1 MTARPEDLRRR
12 LAGLDQ
18 IDEVVGALR
27 AIASGQ
33 SAAARSA
40 LPAIEAHAL
49 TTRRALA
56 RLAASQ
62 VTATATA
69 PAGPGLLLVIGASQ
83 GFAGAYP
90 QRVAAATLQ
99 GLAPDTGL
107 LVVGRRTV
115 QALLDRG
122 RRPLWSADLPGHP
135 AAIPAL
141 ASEVTAALLAQ
152 AVEHPGP
159 IHAIAGLPGAG
170 HAPTVVRLFPPEP
183 VAPAQGMEP
192 PLMTLAPAVLMT
204 SLLQEALF
212 AAVAR
217 ALMRGLEAEAAA
229 RMQAMAQ
236 ARSNLQRRRN
246 EVEAAYRQARQEQMT
261 TEMIELASG
270 R

>member
-12 LAGLDQ
+12 LTGLEQ

-49 TTRRALA
+49 TTRRAMA
-56 RLAASQ
+56 RLAAS
-62 VTATATA
+62 TAATTA

-90 QRVAAATLQ
+90 QRVAATALQTLT
-99 GLAPDTGL
+99 PNTGL
-107 LVVGRRTV
+107 LVVGRRTA

-122 RRPLWSADLPGHP
+122 RQPLWSADLPGHP

-141 ASEVTAALLAQ
+141 ASEVTAALVAQ
-152 AVEHPGP
+152 SVAHPGP
-159 IHAIAGLPGAG
+159 IDAIAALPAAG
-170 HAPTVVRLFPPEP
+170 HAPAAVRLFPPEP
-183 VAPAQGMEP
+183 VAAAQGMHP
-192 PLMTLAPAVLMT
+192 PLMTLAPAVLMA

-246 EVEAAYRQARQEQMT
+246 EVEAVYRQARQEQMT
-261 TEMIELASG
+261 TEMIELAAG

>member
-18 IDEVVGALR
+18 IDDVVGALR

-49 TTRRALA
+49 TTRRAMA

-62 VTATATA
+62 VTATA

-99 GLAPDTGL
+99 ALAPDTGL
-107 LVVGRRTV
+107 LVLGRRTV

-122 RRPLWSADLPGHP
+122 RRPLWSTDLPGHP

-170 HAPTVVRLFPPEP
+170 HAPAAVRLFPPEP
-183 VAPAQGMEP
+183 VAPARGMEP

-261 TEMIELASG
+261 TEMIELAAG

>member
-1 MTARPEDLRRR
+1 MTARPEELRRR

-18 IDEVVGALR
+18 IDDVVGALR

-49 TTRRALA
+49 TTRRAMA
-56 RLAASQ
+56 RLAAPQ
-62 VTATATA
+62 VAATT

-99 GLAPDTGL
+99 ALAPDTGL

-115 QALLDRG
+115 QALLDHG
-122 RRPLWSADLPGHP
+122 RRPLWSTDLPAHP

-141 ASEVTAALLAQ
+141 ASEVTAALISQ

-159 IHAIAGLPGAG
+159 IHAIAGLPAAG
-170 HAPTVVRLFPPEP
+170 HAPAAVRLFPPKP
-183 VAPAQGMEP
+183 VPPAQGMEP
-192 PLMTLAPAVLMT
+192 PLMTLAPAVLMA

-261 TEMIELASG
+261 TEMIELAAE